1 MTLSQML
8 LNTAQLLRQ
17 SDIDDSL
24 FEARILLGHALD
36 MSPEQILTQPEYI
49 PSPEQIM
56 KLHSIVQRR
65 LEREPASYIIEHK
78 EFYGIDFRVDH
89 RVLVPRPETEILVE
103 EALAY
108 ISGII
113 RERQDGIITV
123 ADIGTGSGAIAI
135 SIALQPPTVK
145 CYAVEIS
152 EDALEVARR
161 NASDHNVQDR
171 IVFLHGNLYE
181 PLPEPVDL
189 ICANPP
195 YINTA
200 DIKKLSPEIS
210 RFEPV
215 IALDGGHD
223 GLFYIGQLI
232 EQSVNHLRPQ
242 GCVLIEIGLDQDIRV
257 ANLIRRFHK
266 KAVFKF
272 IYDLNHI
279 KRVIKITF

>member
-1 MTLSQML
+1 MTLSQIL

-17 SDIDDSL
+17 SEIEDSL
-24 FEARILLGHALD
+24 FEARILLGHALN

-49 PSPEQIM
+49 PSPEQVM
-56 KLHSIVQRR
+56 KLHSIVRR
-65 LEREPASYIIEHK
+65 RMEREPASYIIGHK
-78 EFYGIDFRVDH
+78 EFYGIDFKVDT
-89 RVLVPRPETEILVE
+89 RVLIPRPETEILVE

-108 ISGII
+108 INGRT
-113 RERQDGIITV
+113 RERQDEIITV

-135 SIALQPPTVK
+135 SIALQCPTVK

-152 EDALEVARR
+152 EDALKVARC
-161 NASDHNVQDR
+161 NANDHNVEDH
-171 IVFLHGNLYE
+171 IVFLPGNLYE

-200 DIKKLSPEIS
+200 DIRNLSPEVS
-210 RFEPV
+210 RFEPC

-223 GLFYIGQLI
+223 GLFYIGQLV
-232 EQSVNHLRPQ
+232 EQSIDHLRPH
-242 GCVLIEIGLDQDIRV
+242 GCVLIEIGLDQDIHV

-266 KAVFKF
+266 NAGFKF

-279 KRVIKITF
+279 KRAIKIAF